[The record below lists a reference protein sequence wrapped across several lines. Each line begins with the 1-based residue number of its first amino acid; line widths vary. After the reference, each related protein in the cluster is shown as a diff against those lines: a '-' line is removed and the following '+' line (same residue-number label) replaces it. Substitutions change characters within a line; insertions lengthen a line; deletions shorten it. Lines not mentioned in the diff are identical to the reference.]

1 MRVKHKYNDILGE
14 IIEVKDN
21 SVVVQYTDGSNT
33 GWNSNNTYKTIE
45 IKLDEII
52 CLDNGLNSPFV
63 YKINDSVLLS

>member
-1 MRVKHKYNDILGE
+1 MRVKTIDNKVIGE
-14 IIEVKDN
+14 IIEVKDT

-63 YKINDSVLLS
+63 YKINESVLLS